1 MKELIE
7 EHVFGRQTTKALVEA
22 NTRYRNVD
30 ESALPEIVEKLQTL
44 DFRMSAGV
52 QLKKYS

>member
-7 EHVFGRQTTKALVEA
+7 ERVFGRRTTKALVEA
-22 NTRYRNVD
+22 NTRYRNGD
-30 ESALPEIVEKLQTL
+30 ESALTEIVEKLQAL

-52 QLKKYS
+52 QLEKYS